1 MEMPHCV
8 DSYTSLCK
16 WQHAIQLKYS
26 VLLIIFFNIIAFE
39 FSVWANVSIILHSQ
53 KPNLKMYAVVLVQV
67 IMQMDCL

>member
-26 VLLIIFFNIIAFE
+26 VLLIFFNIIAFE
-39 FSVWANVSIILHSQ
+39 FSVWANISIILHSQ
-53 KPNLKMYAVVLVQV
+53 KANLKMYVVVLVQV